1 MSIETQVKE
10 DVKEAAAE
18 VQETVAEVK
27 ESAADI
33 KDNIQD
39 SASIARAQISA
50 SIDQATDSPKET
62 VKGMT
67 RQMADADQ
75 QSVSA
80 ADLKRR
86 LDWGEPALTIIDVR
100 HAEDFQQE
108 RIMGAISMPEADLVE
123 QASSTLEAERDI
135 FVYGAT
141 STQMSQAAMS
151 LADAGFEKVAVIEG
165 ALSGWKQAAGQTEG
179 IAA

>member
-10 DVKEAAAE
+10 AAAE
-18 VQETVAEVK
+18 VK
-27 ESAADI
+27 DSA
-33 KDNIQD
+33 QD
-39 SASIARAQISA
+39 SAAIAKEQVAETLDQTQSA
-50 SIDQATDSPKET
+50 PKET
-62 VKGMT
+62 IKGVT
-67 RQMADADQ
+67 REMADADQ
-75 QSVSA
+75 WSVSA

-123 QASSTLEAERDI
+123 RASSTLEAERDI

-141 STQMSQAAMS
+141 GTQMSQAASS
-151 LADAGFEKVAVIEG
+151 LASAGFEKVAVIEG
-165 ALSGWKQAAGQTEG
+165 SLPGWKKAAGQTEG